1 MYTEI
6 FKELSND
13 IGRWGCM
20 STFNIKVFKELAK
33 KHNVSL
39 GLICKL
45 YQDYIVITE
54 GSGHLWK
61 TPNVLFLTPDEM
73 KNRKKF
79 IRRLLLSGQAML
91 KESSKDLNY
100 FLIFGKTTNAKILI
114 VQHRYLTSTAFTY
127 CCANNEQVI
136 NRLEKINIKLS
147 KKETEY
153 VTSNV
158 IELKKKQVNEHTLPN
173 WCLKFN

>member
-6 FKELSND
+6 FKELSNN

-61 TPNVLFLTPDEM
+61 TPDMTYLTDIET
-73 KNRKKF
+73 KHRKKF
-79 IRRLLLSGQAML
+79 IRELLLSEQAIL
-91 KESSKDLNY
+91 QDSREDLNY
-100 FLIFGKTTNAKILI
+100 FLMFGKVTNIKILI
-114 VQHRYLTSTAFTY
+114 VQHRYLTSTNFTY
-127 CCANNEQVI
+127 CTADKETVLK
-136 NRLEKINIKLS
+136 RLNSIKIKLS
-147 KKETEY
+147 KKEIEY
-153 VTSNV
+153 ISTAV
-158 IELKKKQVNEHTLPN
+158 IDLKKKQVNEKTFGEWL
-173 WCLKFN
+173 LKFN